1 MFHFIQQRFN
11 CRGPCSRW
19 TTRGGRRPRSPRRGT
34 SRKCDS
40 CQCLV
45 ETQTWEGDPRP
56 QWAYIVTSVPI
67 GGLHMYFM
75 HQLSPWSTL
84 LTAHSSPLL
93 CTNSSFQ
100 IYRLWYV
107 KLHMEKQINI
117 SVIIV
122 NWLTYSDFSR
132 CRHLFIFSRITN
144 SQGERKDMNGGIICP
159 NFIPLCW

>member
-11 CRGPCSRW
+11 CRGPYSRW

-34 SRKCDS
+34 SRRCDS

-67 GGLHMYFM
+67 GLHMYFM
-75 HQLSPWSTL
+75 HQLSPWSSP
-84 LTAHSSPLL
+84 LTAHSSPPL

-122 NWLTYSDFSR
+122 YWFIPISRTAAIDWFSR
-132 CRHLFIFSRITN
+132 A
-144 SQGERKDMNGGIICP
+144 SQIHKEREKTWTEEYVSK
-159 NFIPLCW
+159 LYSTQ